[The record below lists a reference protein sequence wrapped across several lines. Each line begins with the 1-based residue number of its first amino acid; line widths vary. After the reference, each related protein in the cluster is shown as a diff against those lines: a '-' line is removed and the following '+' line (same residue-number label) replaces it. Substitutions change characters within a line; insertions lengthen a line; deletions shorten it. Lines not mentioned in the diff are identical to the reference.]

1 MILSGQENKS
11 QSHGE
16 VISLEVGN
24 QIKKY
29 RSELKLS
36 QEELAQK
43 IYVTRQTVSNW
54 ENGKSYPDI
63 HSLLMLSTLFN
74 ISLDQLIK
82 GDVKVMKQEINKEEI
97 ARLKRLSAIFST
109 FLVISIILFIPL
121 VKLMGI
127 YGFIISSVS
136 YLVAC
141 IFAFKI
147 GKIKKKNNIHT
158 YKEIVAFLDGKHLD
172 EVQEQQEIGKRP
184 YQKIILFVLCGLIG
198 GVFGIILYLI
208 EEFL

>member
-97 ARLKRLSAIFST
+97 ARLKRLSAIVST

-127 YGFIISSVS
+127 YGFIISSVP

-198 GVFGIILYLI
+198 GVFGIIAYLI
-208 EEFL
+208 EKFL

>member
-29 RSELKLS
+29 RGELKLS

-97 ARLKRLSAIFST
+97 ARLKRLSAIVST

-147 GKIKKKNNIHT
+147 EKIKKKNNIHT

>member
-127 YGFIISSVS
+127 YGFIISSVP

-198 GVFGIILYLI
+198 GVFGIIAYLI
-208 EEFL
+208 EKFL

>member
-97 ARLKRLSAIFST
+97 ARLKRLSAICST

-147 GKIKKKNNIHT
+147 EKIKKKNNIHT

>member
-147 GKIKKKNNIHT
+147 EKIKKKNNIHT

>member
-1 MILSGQENKS
+1 M
-11 QSHGE
+11 
-16 VISLEVGN
+16 EVGN

-29 RSELKLS
+29 RSELNLS

-82 GDVKVMKQEINKEEI
+82 GDVKIMKQEINKEEI
-97 ARLKRLSAIFST
+97 AKLKRLSAIFGT
-109 FLVISIILFIPL
+109 FLVISIILFISL
-121 VKLMGI
+121 AKLMGI

-147 GKIKKKNNIHT
+147 EKIKKKNNIHT

>member
-147 GKIKKKNNIHT
+147 EKIKKKNNIHT

-198 GVFGIILYLI
+198 GVFGIIAYLI